1 MVRGNI
7 VYCTRDRTILGV
19 MMKSHFFI
27 SFEGIEG
34 VGKSTAIKWV
44 IAHLSQL
51 KIDFVV
57 NREPGGTEISEDIR
71 QVLLQ
76 HHTEPMSL
84 ETELLLMFACRSQ
97 NVSQVVKPALQSSKW
112 VISDRFTDASYAYQ
126 GYGRGMPLEKIASLA
141 QWVHGDLQPDVTF
154 LLDAPVEVGFERLK
168 KRRNKDRIE
177 SEAFEFFERVRQGY
191 LTLAKNN
198 PQRFCIIQADRPL
211 AEVQQQLSLK
221 IKQLAG
227 YE

>member
-1 MVRGNI
+1 
-7 VYCTRDRTILGV
+7 
-19 MMKSHFFI
+19 MKAYFI

-44 IAHLSQL
+44 MAYLANL
-51 KIDFVV
+51 NIDFVV

-76 HHTEPMSL
+76 HHPELMSL

-97 NVSQVVKPALQSSKW
+97 NVSQVVKPALQTGKW

-126 GYGRGMPLEKIASLA
+126 GYGRGMALEKIASLA
-141 QWVHGDLQPDVTF
+141 QWVHGDLKPDITF
-154 LLDAPVEVGFERLK
+154 LLDAPVDIGFERLK

-177 SEAFEFFERVRQGY
+177 SEDLGFFERVRQGY
-191 LTLAKNN
+191 LTLAKNEPN
-198 PQRFCIIQADRPL
+198 RFRLVQADRPL
-211 AEVQQQLSLK
+211 AEVQQQLLK
-221 IKQLAG
+221 ELNKLIT
-227 YE
+227 